1 MKPENARK
9 LLQEAVAKVN
19 WINFARTLESLTEHD
34 WGKYNNNFWR
44 PDFNQVLF
52 DKDWLADNAG
62 KIKEALDILYESRN
76 DGKTKSDTSG

>member
-62 KIKEALDILYESRN
+62 KIKEALDTLYESRN